1 MLPVFWPQEDFTVCL
16 LFPAAF
22 WTHQAYPQ
30 HPILAS
36 TLLPAAE
43 SSRLPAS
50 GLPRGVGAAFL
61 RPCEA
66 HIHSQEL
73 ESHVPLGPAG
83 IGLEFQLGNL
93 S

>member
-1 MLPVFWPQEDFTVCL
+1 MLPVFWPQEDFIVCL
-16 LFPAAF
+16 LSPAAF
-22 WTHQAYPQ
+22 WTHEAYPQ
-30 HPILAS
+30 HPIPAS
-36 TLLPAAE
+36 TLLPATE
-43 SSRLPAS
+43 SPRLHAS

-61 RPCEA
+61 SPCGA
-66 HIHSQEL
+66 HIHSQES